1 MNEWKRILSDRRR
14 RMAMVSIPILCLF
27 LFFYQKCSGDFS
39 TLATDAQE
47 YRQLLEQYR
56 HDSPTEI
63 VEAYNDHWS
72 LTREEERL
80 LAQAEHLQNYEE
92 YLKRVQEQADNM
104 QVSSIFG
111 ANRNSFA
118 YRNILKTAEDFSSC
132 TSEGIRLGNDRAIEY
147 WMGSTL
153 ADWGFL
159 GLILLMVMSF
169 MEERTKGLAAIIR
182 TCSAGRGKLQ
192 LSRMMILLAFCA
204 GMTSLLYALPL
215 GLSFWI
221 DGGWHDLLRPIQS
234 LAEFQKC
241 TVSMSIAG
249 FLIRFFC
256 IKTICGFGLGLL
268 LWFVLSFL
276 NRPQMG
282 WLVTGVGLVAEY
294 VLYTLIPAQSVFS
307 LLRDVNVFSYVFPL
321 RLYTQY
327 ANINFFGFP
336 VGRRTLLMGL
346 LVLMTAVLS
355 LSMLWILP
363 KRYPFGNRDWMG
375 KWIHRW
381 NRMGDALRKHL
392 NLYSFEVYKL
402 LFLGFGGLFL
412 LLGFLMS
419 RNLTCGTVAYIV
431 GEDPIYRQYVEEI
444 QGPVTRD
451 TYNYLTDAGTALEQA
466 EMDTTHYEMALDRLE
481 ETLAHLEDG
490 AWLVYEPLFLNCY
503 GLKSS
508 ITQRQNALLVY
519 VFLIVCLVP
528 LYACEHTGDICNM
541 IRSTS
546 GGRQKLFWTKYV
558 VALTVMVIVWL
569 RVLCGEWQLSLNYI
583 GAVIA
588 SAPCSSISLL
598 QNLPFTVKEA
608 LTILYLFKLICLL
621 IPMHLCIFI
630 GEQCRNF
637 EKTCLFCGLL
647 ILLPAA
653 AYTFGM
659 DGMAFLTPASF
670 LADCSPIFY
679 GSKNIF
685 CFAGWMTASVLI
697 LLAAKRNWCK
707 TL

>member
-56 HDSPTEI
+56 YDSPTEI

-104 QVSSIFG
+104 QASSIFG

-132 TSEGIRLGNDRAIEY
+132 TSEGIRLGNDRAIED
-147 WMGSTL
+147 WMRSTV

-169 MEERTKGLAAIIR
+169 MEERTRGLTAIIR

-204 GMTSLLYALPL
+204 GMTLFLYALPL

-221 DGGWHDLLRPIQS
+221 DGGWRHLLRPIQS
-234 LAEFQKC
+234 VAEFQKC
-241 TVSMSIAG
+241 TIPMRIAD

-256 IKTICGFGLGLL
+256 IRTICGFGLGLL

-282 WLVTGVGLVAEY
+282 WLVTGVGLVTEY
-294 VLYTLIPAQSVFS
+294 MLYTLIPVQSVFS
-307 LLRDVNVFSYVFPL
+307 PLRDVNVFSYVFPL

-381 NRMGDALRKHL
+381 NRMGDALRKRL
-392 NLYSFEVYKL
+392 GLYGFEVYKL

-451 TYNYLTDAGTALEQA
+451 TYNYLTDARAALEQA
-466 EMDTTHYEMALDRLE
+466 DLDTTHYEMALDRLE
-481 ETLAHLEDG
+481 ETLVHLEDG

-508 ITQRQNALLVY
+508 ITQRQNALLAY

-528 LYACEHTGDICNM
+528 LYACEHNGDICNL

-546 GGRQKLFWTKYV
+546 GGRQKLFRAKYA

-598 QNLPFTVKEA
+598 QNLPFPVKEA
-608 LTILYLFKLICLL
+608 LTILYLFKLVCLL
-621 IPMHLCIFI
+621 IPTHLCIFI
-630 GEQCRNF
+630 GERCRNF

-647 ILLPAA
+647 VLLPAA
-653 AYTFGM
+653 AYTFGV
-659 DGMAFLTPASF
+659 DGMVFLTPASF

-697 LLAAKRNWCK
+697 LLASKRNWCK